1 MAEPWQNLV
10 VRAGET
16 KTITVPAGKLI
27 DFLPSSGPGYVLG
40 GKIEYSGDNVMPFN
54 GNALINP
61 PTLLI
66 GPVIITLT
74 VTKAGSSPPVTFL
87 VVTYRIRANV

>member
-27 DFLPSSGPGYVLG
+27 DFLPPSGANYIVN
-40 GKIEYSGDNVMPFN
+40 GKIEYSGDNVMPFS
-54 GNALINP
+54 GNAVVGP
-61 PTLLI
+61 PSLLI

-74 VTKAGSSPPVTFL
+74 VTKPGSNPAVCFL
-87 VVTYRIRANV
+87 VVTYRIKANV